1 MTQENNEKVKSDSSD
16 GDDVSRLKSNLLE
29 TNTDLFAVSEKDDSS
44 KPDDDKN
51 DIEMNL
57 RLQNQQK

>member
-29 TNTDLFAVSEKDDSS
+29 TNKDLFTVSQKDDSS
-44 KPDDDKN
+44 KPDD
-51 DIEMNL
+51 
-57 RLQNQQK
+57 